1 MSEIAQLREAVSQLS
16 PPDRAEL
23 AAFILGS
30 LDEAHHWV
38 DDEEVI
44 RRRDELDSGE
54 VKGLTLSEFREACG
68 R

>member
-1 MSEIAQLREAVSQLS
+1 MTEIAQLREAVSQLS

-23 AAFILGS
+23 AAFILGG

-38 DDEEVI
+38 DDEEAM
-44 RRRDELDSGE
+44 RRRDELESGE
-54 VKGLTLSEFREACG
+54 VKGLTVEEFRKACG

>member
-1 MSEIAQLREAVSQLS
+1 MSEIGQLREAVSRLS

-30 LDEAHHWV
+30 LDEGHHWV
-38 DDEEVI
+38 DDEEVM
-44 RRRDELDSGE
+44 RRIDELDSGE
-54 VKGLTLSEFREACG
+54 VKGLTLSQFREDCG